1 MSAVVAVVVGALTF
15 AAALV
20 ILNTRRRAALTR
32 RLGYFVDPTT
42 SETPRRRFKLDGP
55 ISDRLEALLVTFG
68 IQRRVSM
75 ALDRAAIE
83 GGAGSFCALVLL
95 ISGAAFLLAAIASGF
110 ALATFAGLATPL
122 VAAVVV
128 TVLGHRRKRAFEA
141 QLPEILDTLSASL
154 RAGHGFDHAL
164 QNLAEDVAEPAA
176 REFKRVVAEVHLGRS
191 MEAALTE
198 LGERIGSKDLLFVL
212 DAIAVQRQVGGSLAE
227 LFVLVAHTVREREKF
242 RRNLR
247 AITGMARMSARVLT
261 ALPVVAALL
270 LVLVNHAY
278 MAPLFTTNAGHV
290 MLAITALMVA
300 VGGVILRRIGSVNPS

>member
-1 MSAVVAVVVGALTF
+1 MTALVAVAVGALTF
-15 AAALV
+15 AAALLL
-20 ILNTRRRAALTR
+20 LNTRRRAALTR
-32 RLGYFVDPTT
+32 RLGYFVESTRSDA
-42 SETPRRRFKLDGP
+42 PRRRVRLDGRIADKLDG
-55 ISDRLEALLVTFG
+55 ALAALGV
-68 IQRRVSM
+68 QRRVSL
-75 ALDRAAIE
+75 ALDRAAID
-83 GGAGSFCALVLL
+83 GGAGPFCALVLL
-95 ISGAAFLLAAIASGF
+95 VAGAVFLLAALASGV
-110 ALATFAGLATPL
+110 ALAVFAALATPL
-122 VAAVVV
+122 FAAAVVV
-128 TVLGHRRKRAFEA
+128 IMGQRRVRAFEA
-141 QLPEILDTLSASL
+141 QLPEILDMLSASL

-191 MEAALTE
+191 MEAALTD
-198 LGERIGSKDLLFVL
+198 LGERISSKDLLFVL

-261 ALPVVAALL
+261 ALPLIAALL
-270 LVLVNHAY
+270 LALVNHAY

-290 MLAITALMVA
+290 MLAITALMVI